1 LKIETPIRA
10 YLADSHPFFK
20 PEDRLVFNCS
30 CPRIT
35 PAILESVSRVRNRAR
50 LSKVD
55 NKKLRNLVFL
65 CSFYVCKHNK
75 GCREL
80 YEGIIAKGKSKKLAL
95 VAIANKLLKPY
106 FAFFKSKIDQFTLY
120 LPRENSAEV

>member
-1 LKIETPIRA
+1 MFD
-10 YLADSHPFFK
+10 YLG
-20 PEDRLVFNCS
+20 
-30 CPRIT
+30 IT
-35 PAILESVSRVRNRAR
+35 PSILKSGSRVRNRAR

-75 GCREL
+75 GCKEL

-95 VAIANKLLKPY
+95 VAIANELLKPY
-106 FAFFKSKIDQFTLY
+106 FAFFKSKIDQFTSY